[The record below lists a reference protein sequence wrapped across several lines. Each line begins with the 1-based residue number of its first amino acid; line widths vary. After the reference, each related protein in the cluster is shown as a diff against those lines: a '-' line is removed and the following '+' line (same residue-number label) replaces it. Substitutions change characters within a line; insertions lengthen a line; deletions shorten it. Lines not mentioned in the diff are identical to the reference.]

1 MAMRIVPV
9 HGAVADGSL
18 KSAQGAGGRG
28 QAQIKGS
35 APGAVERGE
44 QERDAKYLHG
54 YIDRTGKT
62 VIPPRFNIADPFS
75 EGRARVEINAKFGYI
90 DKEGEV
96 VIEVSA
102 HGDFSEG
109 LAVVQSEEG
118 LWGAIDQSGNWV
130 VTPKFNQLYNF
141 SQGLAQ
147 ALELGY
153 GQGYGFINKNGDWVI
168 PPQFGDVRHFSED
181 LAAVQI
187 ESGWGYIDQNGSVV
201 IPPRFRS
208 ATPFREGLAKV
219 RGEMGAAFIDKEGKL
234 VIQERRSFHFST
246 NQVSGFSDG
255 RAMFL
260 TTPEWA
266 DESLVGFMDRTGK
279 VVIPPQF
286 NHVCQFSEGLA
297 AVGLTDRKL
306 GFIDLSGKLVI
317 QTQFEFTENFFS
329 EGLAGVLEV
338 VHLPWGTIKI
348 WGFIDKTG
356 KIVIKPQFK
365 GAQRF
370 SEGLAPV
377 IF

>member
-1 MAMRIVPV
+1 MIMHIVPV
-9 HGAVADGSL
+9 HGAVADVSL
-18 KSAQGAGGRG
+18 KFAQGAGGRG
-28 QAQIKGS
+28 QAQKNGS

-75 EGRARVEINAKFGYI
+75 EGPARVEINAKFGYI

-96 VIEVSA
+96 FIEVPA
-102 HGDFSEG
+102 HGD
-109 LAVVQSEEG
+109 
-118 LWGAIDQSGNWV
+118 
-130 VTPKFNQLYNF
+130 
-141 SQGLAQ
+141 
-147 ALELGY
+147 
-153 GQGYGFINKNGDWVI
+153 
-168 PPQFGDVRHFSED
+168 FSED

-187 ESGWGYIDQNGSVV
+187 KGGWGYIDQNGSVV
-201 IPPRFRS
+201 IPPRFIS
-208 ATPFREGLAKV
+208 ATTFREGLAKV
-219 RGEMGAAFIDKEGKL
+219 RGEMGAAFIDKEGHL
-234 VIQERRSFHFST
+234 VIQERPGFHFST
-246 NQVSGFSDG
+246 NQVGGFSDG

-260 TTPEWA
+260 TTPEWT

-297 AVGLTDRKL
+297 AVGLPDRKL

-317 QTQFEFTENFFS
+317 QTQFEFSENYFS

-365 GAQRF
+365 GVQRF

>member
-1 MAMRIVPV
+1 MMMHIIPV

-18 KSAQGAGGRG
+18 KSTQGAGGRG
-28 QAQIKGS
+28 QAQKNVS
-35 APGAVERGE
+35 ARGAVERGG

-62 VIPPRFNIADPFS
+62 IIPPRFNIADPFS

-90 DKEGEV
+90 DKEGEL

-109 LAVVQSEEG
+109 LAVVQSVEG
-118 LWGAIDQSGNWV
+118 LWGAIDQSGNWIV
-130 VTPKFNQLYNF
+130 APNFHQLYNF

-153 GQGYGFINKNGDWVI
+153 GQGYGFINKNGNWVI
-168 PPQFGDVRHFSED
+168 PPQFGNVRYFSED

-187 ESGWGYIDQNGSVV
+187 KGGWGYIDQNGSVV

-219 RGEMGAAFIDKEGKL
+219 RGDMGAAFIDKEGQL
-234 VIQERRSFHFST
+234 VIQERPGFHFST
-246 NQVSGFSDG
+246 DQVGGFSDG

-260 TTPEWA
+260 TTAEWT
-266 DESLVGFMDRTGK
+266 DESLVGFMNRTGK

-297 AVGLTDRKL
+297 AVGLPDRKL

-317 QTQFEFTENFFS
+317 QTQFEFTENYFS
-329 EGLAGVLEV
+329 EGLAGVMEL
-338 VHLPWGTIKI
+338 VHLSWESIKI

-356 KIVIKPQFK
+356 KVVIKPQFK
-365 GAQRF
+365 GVQRF